1 MRVLVAVDFS
11 AVSEVSLEAVRR
23 LLPREGMDVIVVHVA
38 EPDPAFVGW
47 EAGPDTV
54 RDQVAEALR
63 RERRDVEHYVAT
75 YRADGISARGLTV
88 QGPTV
93 ETILAE
99 ADRVGAD
106 LIVVGS
112 HGHGA
117 AYDLAI
123 GSISAGVIRKATVPV
138 LVVKDVAT
146 ERHR

>member
-1 MRVLVAVDFS
+1 MTVLVAVDLS
-11 AVSEVSLEAVRR
+11 AVSDASLEAVRR
-23 LLPREGMDVIVVHVA
+23 LLPREGLDVIVVHVA

-47 EAGPDTV
+47 DAGPGTV
-54 RDQVAEALR
+54 RDQVAGEFR
-63 RERRDVEHYVAT
+63 RERRDVEQFAAAL
-75 YRADGISARGLTV
+75 RADGIDARGLTV

-99 ADRVGAD
+99 AGRVGAG

-123 GSISAGVIRKATVPV
+123 GSISSGVIRKATVPV
-138 LVVKDVAT
+138 LVVPSS
-146 ERHR
+146 

>member
-11 AVSEVSLEAVRR
+11 AVSEVSLQTVRR
-23 LLPREGMDVIVVHVA
+23 LLPREGLDVVVVHVA

-47 EAGPDTV
+47 ETGPDTV
-54 RDQVAEALR
+54 RDQVAEGLR

-75 YRADGISARGLTV
+75 CRADGISARGLTV

-99 ADRVGAD
+99 ADRIDAD

-138 LVVKDVAT
+138 LVVKDVA
-146 ERHR
+146 